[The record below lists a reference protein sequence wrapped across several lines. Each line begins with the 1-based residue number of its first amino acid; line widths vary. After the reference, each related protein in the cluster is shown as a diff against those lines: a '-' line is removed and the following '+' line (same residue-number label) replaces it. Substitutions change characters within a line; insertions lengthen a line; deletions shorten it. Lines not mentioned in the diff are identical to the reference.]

1 MAGGIRKYLSST
13 YKTRETRNSEDAREY
28 YMLTAMFGV
37 KVYKAYLEWCEEAKD
52 ILQKGKTN
60 G

>member
-1 MAGGIRKYLSST
+1 MELD
-13 YKTRETRNSEDAREY
+13 SEDAHEY

-37 KVYKAYLEWCEEAKD
+37 KVYKAYLEWCEETKD
-52 ILQKGKTN
+52 ILQNGETN